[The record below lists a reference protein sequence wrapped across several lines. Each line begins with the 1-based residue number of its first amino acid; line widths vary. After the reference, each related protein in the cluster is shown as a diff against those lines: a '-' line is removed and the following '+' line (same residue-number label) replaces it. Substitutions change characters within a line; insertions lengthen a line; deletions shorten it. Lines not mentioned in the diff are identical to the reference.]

1 MISRDDLLSNSTV
14 IYEYDEILEAISS
27 IALSLNE
34 AYQGKKVSLI
44 PVMTGVLPFAG
55 HLIPKLE
62 FDLELDYYHASRYQN
77 NKGGNTIRLIYEP
90 QEEKIKDQ
98 AVLLLDDILDEGHTL
113 AYITDKLN
121 KQGASSVE
129 TAVLFDKII
138 DKPKPL
144 LASYVGL
151 KVPNIYVYGFGLDFN
166 GIGRNMAHLYAYKN

>member
-1 MISRDDLLSNSTV
+1 MISRDDLLLNSTV

-27 IALSLNE
+27 VALSLNE
-34 AYQGKKVSLI
+34 AYQEKKVSLI

-113 AYITDKLN
+113 AYIKDKLIQKNVRLVSLKKDPLGKKGIKLVN
-121 KQGASSVE
+121 K
-129 TAVLFDKII
+129 
-138 DKPKPL
+138 
-144 LASYVGL
+144 
-151 KVPNIYVYGFGLDFN
+151 NIKHP
-166 GIGRNMAHLYAYKN
+166 I